1 MRYHQAITP
10 ELITLSPRVPPRGSV
25 VWLHGLGADGSDFV
39 PLVEELSLPETCPL
53 RFLFPNAP
61 TRPITIN
68 NGYAMPAWYDIRSF
82 GGDDDDDAGIRASE
96 TTVRALLQRE
106 IDGGIAAGK
115 IVLAGFSQGGA
126 VALHTGARYITP
138 LAGVLALSTY
148 LPLPQLLATEAQP
161 PSKATPILMCHGT
174 HDDIVPLQAG
184 ERSCAFLR
192 QLGYDVTWK
201 TYDMQH
207 EVALEE
213 VEDIREWLLRRMS
226 G

>member
-1 MRYHQAITP
+1 MRYNQSITP
-10 ELITLSPRVPPRGSV
+10 ELITLTPRVPPRGSV

-61 TRPITIN
+61 LRPITIN
-68 NGYAMPAWYDIRSF
+68 NGYVMPAWYDIRSF

-96 TTVRALLQRE
+96 GTVRALLQRE
-106 IDGGIAAGK
+106 IDSGIAADK

-126 VALHTGARYITP
+126 VALHTATRYGER

-148 LPLPQLLATEAQP
+148 LPLARLLASEAP
-161 PSKATPILMCHGT
+161 PASKATPILMCHGT
-174 HDDIVPLQAG
+174 HDDIVPVQAG

-192 QLGYDVTWK
+192 QLGYEVLWK

-213 VEDIREWLLRRMS
+213 LEDIHEWLLRRI

>member
-1 MRYHQAITP
+1 MRYDQAIAP
-10 ELITLSPRVPPRGSV
+10 ELITLTPRVPPRGSV

-39 PLVEELSLPETCPL
+39 PLVEELRLPDTCSL
-53 RFLFPNAP
+53 RFVFPNAP
-61 TRPITIN
+61 MRPITIN
-68 NGYAMPAWYDIRSF
+68 NGYVMPAWYDIRSF
-82 GGDDDDDAGIRASE
+82 GGDDDDERGIRASE
-96 TTVRALLQRE
+96 GTVRALLQRE
-106 IDGGIAAGK
+106 IDSGIPTEK

-126 VALHTGARYITP
+126 VALHTATRFDGQ

-148 LPLPQLLATEAQP
+148 LPLARLLASEAEP
-161 PSKATPILMCHGT
+161 ASKATPILMCHGT
-174 HDDIVPLQAG
+174 HDDMVPLQAG

-213 VEDIREWLLRRMS
+213 LEDIREWLLRRIA
-226 G
+226 